1 MTKPIETVDTTLFD
15 LLSDQNT
22 QLRIPIYQRPY
33 TWGKKGDRSCKKKL
47 TDFIDLVLDLSDKQ
61 DREAFCGFLVTL
73 PEGRVG
79 LRRRNYLNVIDGQQR
94 LTTISLLY
102 IKLCHSLQR
111 LNEDP
116 ALSQTDKEE
125 NEKFLTDIME
135 GSLVFPNVS
144 KTDVDGMLRLRSG
157 DLDRPSYL
165 QLLGSRWNQ
174 VPQGEDSICNGYRL
188 ISSRLDKHFEDKLLF
203 CDIESVYNAT
213 KRLHIA
219 TLAIQDS
226 SLGVN
231 NIFESINFKGEKL
244 SDFDLIRNFVVEY
257 YVGGPAVAE
266 AMYKQRWEKF
276 ESKYKAVFG
285 PEDYEAELSNA
296 IFAYLK
302 SLPVE
307 VSKSEI
313 YESFKARFKNGG
325 NYQVTSRDIDNI
337 AEGLATYQVIMR
349 PNVDPATVWTGLL
362 EDQVLSKL
370 TLTSNE
376 KKALEVFSLL
386 RLSVPLPFM
395 MNVIKSP
402 KSAVK
407 SEAIHKA
414 ARAVEAFFV
423 RHDLSGG
430 ATKSL
435 AEPFNAL
442 TAAYCVWD
450 GKDAEGAPQHID
462 KWFKIN
468 LLKKNRKKELIPMF
482 ATSEQVERYLSDAN
496 VYEDNYDVLKYVLY
510 ALNGAGGAEPPAG
523 NHEIDHVM
531 PQTLN
536 KEWTTYIARHHGQA
550 RDYMKYLNKLGNL
563 TLVTEKM
570 NIAAS
575 NDTYEERKK
584 FYALSGFVRTR
595 ELALDSKWKVWS
607 FDVVKLRQ
615 KQLIEDICNLFP

>member
-47 TDFIDLVLDLSDKQ
+47 SDFIDLVLDLSDKQ
-61 DREAFCGFLVTL
+61 TREAFCGFLVTL

-102 IKLCHSLQR
+102 IKLCHALQR

-116 ALSQTDKEE
+116 ALSKADKEE
-125 NEKFLTDIME
+125 NEKFHTDILE
-135 GSLVFPNVS
+135 GSLIFPNVPR
-144 KTDVDGMLRLRSG
+144 TDVDGMLRLRSG

-165 QLLGSRWNQ
+165 QLLSSKWNQ
-174 VPQGEDSICNGYRL
+174 VPQGEDSITNGYRL
-188 ISSRLDKHFEDKLLF
+188 ISSRLDKYFEGNPLF
-203 CDIESVYNAT
+203 SDIESVYNAT

-257 YVGGPAVAE
+257 YVGGPAAAE
-266 AMYKQRWEKF
+266 AMYKERWEKF
-276 ESKYKAVFG
+276 ESKYKDVFG

-313 YESFKARFKNGG
+313 YESFKARFKNSG
-325 NYQVTSRDIDNI
+325 NYQITSGDVDSI
-337 AEGLATYQVIMR
+337 AEALATYQVIMR
-349 PNVDPATVWTGLL
+349 PNSDAASVWTGLL
-362 EDQVLSKL
+362 DGQVLSKL
-370 TLTSNE
+370 TLTSHE
-376 KKALEVFSLL
+376 KKALEVFSVL

-395 MNVIKSP
+395 MNVIKNP

-407 SEAIHKA
+407 SEAIYKA
-414 ARAVEAFFV
+414 ARAVESFFV

-430 ATKSL
+430 VTKSL

-442 TAAYCVWD
+442 TASYCSWN
-450 GKDAEGAPQHID
+450 GNDAEGAPQHVD

-482 ATSEQVERYLSDAN
+482 PTTEQVEKYLADAN

-510 ALNGAGGAEPPAG
+510 AMNSSNGAEPPTG
-523 NHEIDHVM
+523 SHEIDHVM

-536 KEWTTYIARHHGQA
+536 DEWKRYIERHKGSVKDHL
-550 RDYMKYLNKLGNL
+550 KYLNRFGNL
-563 TLVTEKM
+563 TLLTEKM
-570 NIAAS
+570 NIVAS
-575 NDTYEERKK
+575 NDTYEERKR
-584 FYALSGFVRTR
+584 YYRDSGFLLTR
-595 ELALDSKWKVWS
+595 ELALDDKWKTWS
-607 FDVVKLRQ
+607 YDVIKDRQ
-615 KQLIEDICNLFP
+615 KVLVGKLCTIFS